1 MVFCFVAV
9 KKTKEKLVC
18 FPVLLGRMVRG
29 LSQRLALVNGSTPLN
44 EGTLSFTIVLAGKPD
59 FLAGNTCAIQ
69 KKIFCQISAN
79 GSFMDNFRVENSVN
93 YRNVHLRVLY

>member
-1 MVFCFVAV
+1 
-9 KKTKEKLVC
+9 
-18 FPVLLGRMVRG
+18 MVRG